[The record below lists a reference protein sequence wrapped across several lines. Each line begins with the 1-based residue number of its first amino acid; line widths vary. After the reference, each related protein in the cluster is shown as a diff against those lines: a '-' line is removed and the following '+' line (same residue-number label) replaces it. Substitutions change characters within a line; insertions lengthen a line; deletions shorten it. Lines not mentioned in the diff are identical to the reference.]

1 MKKHLLST
9 LFLLCFSGLFTTVSV
24 AEPLQTSLEA
34 AMLETHSSIQNG
46 DLPRFL
52 SSIAPVNPRATIT
65 QQQWQQFLENEL
77 AKKLLLR
84 GVPNL
89 NNETVFLSIKS
100 EGNWAVYYAE
110 TNLSDLNYQ
119 TVTGFLFHK
128 EQEIW
133 KPAGKSYG
141 LTKAKPGGEAD
152 KKGYAAWSGQ
162 GEMLDV
168 LSVDENFSIE
178 SLISSFTSTPEQ

>member
-9 LFLLCFSGLFTTVSV
+9 LFLLCFSGLFATVSV

-52 SSIAPVNPRATIT
+52 SSIDPVNPRATIT
-65 QQQWQQFLENEL
+65 QQQWQQFLENEH

-89 NNETVFLSIKS
+89 NNETVF
-100 EGNWAVYYAE
+100 YR
-110 TNLSDLNYQ
+110 
-119 TVTGFLFHK
+119 
-128 EQEIW
+128 
-133 KPAGKSYG
+133 
-141 LTKAKPGGEAD
+141 
-152 KKGYAAWSGQ
+152 
-162 GEMLDV
+162 
-168 LSVDENFSIE
+168 
-178 SLISSFTSTPEQ
+178 